1 AADTSAG
8 EAPPAPV
15 AVLPADVATGGP
27 LAAQLESV
35 IVAVSNVTVTD
46 IAPPP
51 GTGDTPPT
59 YEFVVD
65 NAVRVN
71 DYLYLITPFPLVG
84 TNYASLTG
92 ILDYRNNDSK
102 IELRGPADVVVGTP
116 TLNAFG
122 PPLTFAD
129 LGQTGAPTYPT
140 PLTVQLNAAP
150 AN

>member
-1 AADTSAG
+1 
-8 EAPPAPV
+8 
-15 AVLPADVATGGP
+15 
-27 LAAQLESV
+27 
-35 IVAVSNVTVTD
+35 
-46 IAPPP
+46 
-51 GTGDTPPT
+51 TGDTPPT
-59 YEFVVD
+59 NEFVVD

-150 AN
+150 ANDTFVGITSSDPTSVTVTGGGVVIPAGQTSAPVLIDGLLQTPGV